1 VNMRIAVLTTET
13 LHHAFFVRE
22 LKELYGDVTAFCEA
36 PAATDTSFPTQHA
49 FERERDRFES
59 ESWFN
64 GVPRH
69 IGDIAESHEWA
80 SINDEGATKALRAYA
95 PDIILVFGTAVL
107 KPPVIAVRPD
117 RVWNLHG
124 GDPERYRGLDTHLW
138 AIYHRDFPALVTTLH
153 RLDSGVD
160 TGDIILQRTVPLEPG
175 MPIHAL
181 RRANTEVC
189 VQLATSAI
197 EMIEGAGDV
206 VVNRQRGKGRYYS
219 SMPAVLKGLCKD
231 RFEAYTSRL
240 SRDSG

>member
-1 VNMRIAVLTTET
+1 MRIAVLTTET

-22 LKELYGDVTAFCEA
+22 LTQLYGNVTVFCEA
-36 PAATDTSFPTQHA
+36 PAATETSFPTQHM

-69 IGDIAESHEWA
+69 IADITEFHECA
-80 SINDEGATKALRAYA
+80 SINDEDATKALIAYA
-95 PDIILVFGTAVL
+95 PDIILVFGTGVL
-107 KPPVIAVRPD
+107 KPSVIAVRPD
-117 RVWNLHG
+117 RIWNFHG

-138 AIYHRDFPALVTTLH
+138 AIYHRDFSALVTTLH

-160 TGDIILQRTVPLEPG
+160 TGDIILRRMVPLEPQ

-197 EMIEGAGDV
+197 EMIQGGDDV
-206 VVNRQRGKGRYYS
+206 IAQRQRTKGRYYS
-219 SMPAVLKGLCKD
+219 SMPAVLKDLCKD